1 MRKKGKENEAIE
13 EMSAVSPLDFVK
25 PVFSAT
31 RFRFLP
37 NELRKRSTASFKVAR
52 VKVCFEANTGS
63 IRALFVSLP
72 ERLSLL

>member
-25 PVFSAT
+25 PVFSAA

-37 NELRKRSTASFKVAR
+37 NELRKRSTASLKVYNGLCNSKSMFR
-52 VKVCFEANTGS
+52 GKH
-63 IRALFVSLP
+63 
-72 ERLSLL
+72 RLD